1 MILDVLSISMMCLA
15 FWSSPMMCLA
25 GRLSKTSVED
35 IVSSFSWMKKVIKF
49 YKRTNRQ
56 IIICSF
62 HITVADYSLP
72 IDKQTNLL
80 Q

>member
-1 MILDVLSISMMCLA
+1 MM
-15 FWSSPMMCLA
+15 WLA
-25 GRLSKTSVED
+25 GRLSKTLVED
-35 IVSSFSWMKKVIKF
+35 IVSSFSWMKKVIEF

-62 HITVADYSLP
+62 RITVASYSRR
-72 IDKQTNLL
+72 IGKQTNLL

>member
-1 MILDVLSISMMCLA
+1 
-15 FWSSPMMCLA
+15 MMCLA

-35 IVSSFSWMKKVIKF
+35 IVSSFPWMKKVIK
-49 YKRTNRQ
+49 RTNRQ
-56 IIICSF
+56 LIICSF

>member
-1 MILDVLSISMMCLA
+1 
-15 FWSSPMMCLA
+15 MMCLA

-35 IVSSFSWMKKVIKF
+35 IVSSFSWMNKVIKL
-49 YKRTNRQ
+49 YKRTNGQ

-62 HITVADYSLP
+62 HITALTDYSLP
-72 IDKQTNLL
+72 IDRQTNLL

>member
-1 MILDVLSISMMCLA
+1 
-15 FWSSPMMCLA
+15 MMCLA

-35 IVSSFSWMKKVIKF
+35 IVSSFSWMNKVIKL
-49 YKRTNRQ
+49 YKRTKRQ

-62 HITVADYSLP
+62 HITVTDYSLP
-72 IDKQTNLL
+72 IVRQTNLL